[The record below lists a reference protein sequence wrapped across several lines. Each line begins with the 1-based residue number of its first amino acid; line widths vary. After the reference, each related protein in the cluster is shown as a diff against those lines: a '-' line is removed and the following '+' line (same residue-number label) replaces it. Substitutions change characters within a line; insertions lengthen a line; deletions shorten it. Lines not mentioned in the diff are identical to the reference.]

1 MPQLPPFPSVF
12 PVWWVAGTAA
22 VGAIASFL
30 VLLFA
35 SRRLRLASLTTA
47 QSLAA
52 SVVVGLSIL
61 AWRLSGNIPQL
72 NDDPSGAL
80 SPNDWLRA
88 VVTYVLLGVYAAFG
102 LPPNLP
108 GWQRSR
114 AVLTGVS
121 FIVNVVTI

>member
-12 PVWWVAGTAA
+12 PVWWVAGTAT

-80 SPNDWLRA
+80 SPNDWLCA
-88 VVTYVLLGVYAAFG
+88 LVTYVFLGVYAAFG

>member
-12 PVWWVAGTAA
+12 PVWWVAGTAT

-47 QSLAA
+47 QSVAS

-80 SPNDWLRA
+80 SPNDWLCA

>member
-12 PVWWVAGTAA
+12 PVWWVAGTAT

-80 SPNDWLRA
+80 SPNDWLCA

>member
-22 VGAIASFL
+22 VGAVASFL
-30 VLLFA
+30 VLRFA
-35 SRRLRLASLTTA
+35 SRRMGLAILSTA

-61 AWRLSGNIPQL
+61 AWRLSGNTPEL
-72 NDDPSGAL
+72 NEDPIGAL
-80 SPNDWLRA
+80 SPNDWLCP
-88 VVTYVLLGVYAAFG
+88 VVTYLFLTVYGAFG
-102 LPPNLP
+102 LPPNIP
-108 GWQRSR
+108 GWERSR

-121 FIVNVVTI
+121 FAVNVLTI